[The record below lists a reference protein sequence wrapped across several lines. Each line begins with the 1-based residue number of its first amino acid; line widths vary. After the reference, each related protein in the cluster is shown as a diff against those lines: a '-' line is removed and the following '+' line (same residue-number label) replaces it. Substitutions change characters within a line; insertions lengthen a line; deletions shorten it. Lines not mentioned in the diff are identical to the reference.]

1 MGKALFLSLLADTY
15 GKAGQ
20 PEAGLQSLSEAF
32 DFLDKAN
39 ERAYEAELWRLK
51 GELLLQ
57 ERQKAGG
64 KDSQL

>member
-1 MGKALFLSLLADTY
+1 VPALANAY

-32 DFLDKAN
+32 DFLDKTN

-51 GELLLQ
+51 GELLLPQ
-57 ERQKAGG
+57 ESQKTKS
-64 KDSQL
+64 KDSKLEN